1 MIGSEIGNYRILEK
15 LGEGG
20 MGVVYK
26 AVDTSLDRVVAIK
39 VLNTDLARVPELVAR
54 FRGEAKAQA
63 NLNHTNLATLYAF
76 LTIEGSAMMVMEFVD
91 GETFA
96 QMIHRRGPLPSQGAV
111 PMFRQALL
119 GIGFAHRAGIVH
131 RDIKP
136 SNLMLNH
143 QGIVKVM
150 DFGIAKVMGER
161 GLTRTGMQ
169 VGTCRYMSP
178 EQVLNRPA
186 DIRSDI
192 YALGI
197 TLYEM
202 LTANTPFQSDSEFQI
217 MSDHVHTPPPPP
229 TKFYPYIPKGV
240 ENAILKALAKNP
252 DERFQT
258 VEEFGAALEHPE
270 DYGVGAASVAGV
282 AVAPPPLPP
291 LPHQMAPVPP
301 PVPASAGGNT
311 ATIPAGAPS
320 LYQPSPTQVQTPIP
334 QNPAAPPP
342 PYQTAP
348 PYQAPT
354 QYQTP
359 PPQYPAPPQQYQT
372 PPPGPAPVPPRN
384 KSALLAVLIAVVAV
398 VCVLGLGV
406 GGWILFQ
413 PKPPR
418 PLPTPIVGQVTPQQ
432 VMTPSPNA
440 QQVNIDMGNNAAVG
454 LQVQAFEF
462 SANPVRAGQKVT
474 LSWSVPEA
482 SEVSISPAIGTVP
495 AQGSKVISAREDT
508 LFTLTAKTASGQ
520 TVSRTLSLLVDN
532 SANPRQA
539 PPPQQVAKATPPP
552 TPPPQQAPA
561 QPPPQQYQPPQQ
573 QQPPPEQYQP
583 PPQQQQ
589 PQRQQ
594 PPAQQQTRVSPI
606 MAVYHDHGLVGANQN
621 TWPSCWGQLQIGGGK
636 MVYHVLG
643 TSDGRRDDFVVPV
656 SVVDDVRVNRLPIR
670 GRLAFHMRINGQN
683 FNFVPASGAPILYV
697 NTINQWL
704 QAK

>member
-1 MIGSEIGNYRILEK
+1 MTGNEIGSYRILEK

-39 VLNTDLARVPELVAR
+39 VLNADLARVPELVAR

-96 QMIHRRGPLPSQGAV
+96 QMIRRRGPLPSEGAV

-136 SNLMLNH
+136 SNLMLNR

-229 TKFYPYIPKGV
+229 TKFYPYIPKGI
-240 ENAILKALAKNP
+240 ENAILRALAKNP

-270 DYGVGAASVAGV
+270 DYGVIVASAAGV
-282 AVAPPPLPP
+282 VAVPPPLPP
-291 LPHQMAPVPP
+291 VPP
-301 PVPASAGGNT
+301 QMPPPPAQAGLGGGT
-311 ATIPAGAPS
+311 ATMPAGPPS
-320 LYQPSPTQVQTPIP
+320 QYQPGTGQAQT
-334 QNPAAPPP
+334 PPP
-342 PYQTAP
+342 PYQTA
-348 PYQAPT
+348 AT
-354 QYQTP
+354 QYPPAAQSQTTLP
-359 PPQYPAPPQQYQT
+359 QPPASPPQYPPPAQYQT
-372 PPPGPAPVPPRN
+372 VPPIPAPVPPPKKN
-384 KSALLAVLIAVVAV
+384 ALPAALIAVIAA

-406 GGWILFQ
+406 GGWLLFR
-413 PKPPR
+413 PEAARSLPP
-418 PLPTPIVGQVTPQQ
+418 PNVAQVTPQQ
-432 VMTPSPNA
+432 VMAPTPNP
-440 QQVNIDMGNNAAVG
+440 QQVNIDMGGDAAGG

-474 LSWSVPEA
+474 LSWSVPGA
-482 SEVSISPAIGTVP
+482 SEVSITPAIGTVP

-539 PPPQQVAKATPPP
+539 PPQQIAQAPPA

-561 QPPPQQYQPPQQ
+561 QPPPAQPA
-573 QQPPPEQYQP
+573 QQPQYQP
-583 PPQQQQ
+583 PPQAPAAPPPQQQ
-589 PQRQQ
+589 A
-594 PPAQQQTRVSPI
+594 PAQQQMRASPI
-606 MAVYHDHGLVGANQN
+606 MAVYHDHGIAGANKFL
-621 TWPSCWGQLQIGGGK
+621 WPSCWGQMQIGNGK
-636 MVYHVLG
+636 VVYRTLG
-643 TSDGRRDDFVVPV
+643 TSDGRRDDFLVPV
-656 SVVDDVRVNRLPIR
+656 SAVDDVRVNRLPIR
-670 GRLAFHMRINGQN
+670 GRLAFHMRVNGQV

-697 NTINQWL
+697 NVINQWL

>member
-1 MIGSEIGNYRILEK
+1 MIGTEVANYRITDL

-26 AVDTSLDRVVAIK
+26 AVDLNLDRLVAIK
-39 VLNTDLARVPELVAR
+39 VLNSELARNPELVER
-54 FRGEAKAQA
+54 FRAEARAQA

-178 EQVLNRPA
+178 EQVLNKPA

-258 VEEFGAALEHPE
+258 VEEFGAALEHPD
-270 DYGVGAASVAGV
+270 DYGVSAASVV
-282 AVAPPPLPP
+282 SVPPPLPP
-291 LPHQMAPVPP
+291 VPPQMPVPP
-301 PVPASAGGNT
+301 AYAGAGGTT
-311 ATIPAGAPS
+311 ATMPAGTPS
-320 LYQPSPTQVQTPIP
+320 QYQPGGTQVQTPVP
-334 QNPAAPPP
+334 QYP
-342 PYQTAP
+342 TAP
-348 PYQAPT
+348 P
-354 QYQTP
+354 QYQT
-359 PPQYPAPPQQYQT
+359 PPQYPAPPAQYQT
-372 PPPGPAPVPPRN
+372 PPPVPAPVPPQK
-384 KSALLAVLIAVVAV
+384 KSAVPAALIAVIAV
-398 VCVLGLGV
+398 VCVLGLGA
-406 GGWILFQ
+406 GGWLLFK

-418 PLPTPIVGQVTPQQ
+418 PLPAPIVAQVTPQQ

-440 QQVNIDMGNNAAVG
+440 EQVNIDLGNNAAAG

-474 LSWSVPEA
+474 LSWSVPGA
-482 SEVSISPAIGTVP
+482 AEVNISPAIGTVS

-520 TVSRTLSLLVDN
+520 TVSRTLNLLVDN

-539 PPPQQVAKATPPP
+539 PPQQVAKVTPPP
-552 TPPPQQAPA
+552 PPPQQAPA
-561 QPPPQQYQPPQQ
+561 QPPPQQYQPPPQ
-573 QQPPPEQYQP
+573 QP
-583 PPQQQQ
+583 PPQQYQ
-589 PQRQQ
+589 PPQEVYHPTPQ
-594 PPAQQQTRVSPI
+594 PPPPQAPAQQQMRASPI
-606 MAVYHDHGLVGANQN
+606 MAVYHDHGLIGANQY

-636 MVYHVLG
+636 VVYHVLG
-643 TSDGRRDDFVVPV
+643 TADGRRDDFVVPV
-656 SVVDDVRVNRLPIR
+656 SAVDDVKVNRLPIR
-670 GRLAFHMRINGQN
+670 GRAAFHMRINGQN
-683 FNFVPASGAPILYV
+683 FNFVPAQGAPILYV
-697 NTINQWL
+697 NVINQWL

>member
-39 VLNTDLARVPELVAR
+39 VLNSDLARVPELVAR

-76 LTIEGSAMMVMEFVD
+76 LTMEGSAMMVMEFVD

-178 EQVLNRPA
+178 EQVLNKPA

-240 ENAILKALAKNP
+240 ENVILRALAKNP

-258 VEEFGAALEHPE
+258 VEEFGAALEHPD
-270 DYGVGAASVAGV
+270 DYGVGAASMPGV
-282 AVAPPPLPP
+282 GVGPQIIPPIPSGPPHMTAPPLPGSVG
-291 LPHQMAPVPP
+291 A
-301 PVPASAGGNT
+301 AT
-311 ATIPAGAPS
+311 ATMPAGA
-320 LYQPSPTQVQTPIP
+320 PSPTQVQTPIP
-334 QNPAAPPP
+334 QYQTPAPYPAPP
-342 PYQTAP
+342 PYQTP
-348 PYQAPT
+348 PGGYQTPPP

-359 PPQYPAPPQQYQT
+359 PPQYPTQPPV
-372 PPPGPAPVPPRN
+372 PAPVPPPK
-384 KSALLAVLIAVVAV
+384 KSSAAAVLIAVIAV
-398 VCVLGLGV
+398 VCIVGLAV
-406 GGWILFQ
+406 GGWLVFQ

-418 PLPTPIVGQVTPQQ
+418 PVPTPIVGQVTPQQ
-432 VMTPSPNA
+432 ALTSSPNA
-440 QQVNIDMGNNAAVG
+440 QQVNIDMGNNAATG
-454 LQVQAFEF
+454 LQIQAFEF
-462 SANPVRAGQKVT
+462 SANPVRAGQQVT
-474 LSWSVPEA
+474 LSWSVPGA
-482 SEVSISPAIGTVP
+482 AEVNISPAIGTVP
-495 AQGSKVISAREDT
+495 AQGSKVISTRADT
-508 LFTLTAKTASGQ
+508 VFTLTAKTASGQ
-520 TVSRTLSLLVDN
+520 TVSRTLNLLVDN
-532 SANPRQA
+532 SANQRQA
-539 PPPQQVAKATPPP
+539 PTQQEARSTPQPPP
-552 TPPPQQAPA
+552 
-561 QPPPQQYQPPQQ
+561 QPPPQQYQPPP
-573 QQPPPEQYQP
+573 QQPPPQQQYQP
-583 PPQQQQ
+583 PPQQQYQ
-589 PQRQQ
+589 PPQQEQYRPQQQ
-594 PPAQQQTRVSPI
+594 PPPQQQMRASPI
-606 MAVYHDHGLVGANQN
+606 MAVYHDHGLVGANQY

-636 MVYHVLG
+636 VVYHVLG
-643 TSDGRRDDFVVPV
+643 TADGRRDDFVVAV
-656 SVVDDVRVNRLPIR
+656 SAVDEVKVNRMPIR
-670 GRLAFHMRINGQN
+670 GRQAFHMRINGQN
-683 FNFVPASGAPILYV
+683 FNFVPAAGSPVFFV

>member
-1 MIGSEIGNYRILEK
+1 MTGSEIGSYRILEK

-39 VLNTDLARVPELVAR
+39 VLNSDLSRVPELVAR

-91 GETFA
+91 GETVS
-96 QMIHRRGPLPSQGAV
+96 QMSHRRGPLPSQGSV

-240 ENAILKALAKNP
+240 ENAILRALAKNP

-270 DYGVGAASVAGV
+270 DYGVSAASVAGV
-282 AVAPPPLPP
+282 AAVPPPLPP
-291 LPHQMAPVPP
+291 VPPLSSQMPPPVP
-301 PVPASAGGNT
+301 PVPASLGAST
-311 ATIPAGAPS
+311 ATMPVGAPAQ
-320 LYQPSPTQVQTPIP
+320 YQPSGTQVQTPVP
-334 QNPAAPPP
+334 QYP
-342 PYQTAP
+342 TAP
-348 PYQAPT
+348 PQHQTPPP
-354 QYQTP
+354 YQTP
-359 PPQYPAPPQQYQT
+359 PPQYPAPPGQYQT
-372 PPPGPAPVPPRN
+372 PAPGPAPVPPPK
-384 KSALLAVLIAVVAV
+384 KSSVPAALIAVVAV
-398 VCVLGLGV
+398 VCVLGLAA
-406 GGWILFQ
+406 GGWMLFR

-418 PLPTPIVGQVTPQQ
+418 PLPTPIVAQVTPQQ
-432 VMTPSPNA
+432 VLTPSPNA
-440 QQVNIDMGNNAAVG
+440 QQVNIDMGNTAAVG

-474 LSWSVPEA
+474 LSWSVPGA
-482 SEVSISPAIGTVP
+482 TEVSISPAIGTVA

-508 LFTLTAKTASGQ
+508 LFTLTAKTAGGQ

-539 PPPQQVAKATPPP
+539 PPQQVAKAT
-552 TPPPQQAPA
+552 PPQQAPA
-561 QPPPQQYQPPQQ
+561 QPPPQQYQPPAQ
-573 QQPPPEQYQP
+573 QQPPPQQY
-583 PPQQQQ
+583 
-589 PQRQQ
+589 Q
-594 PPAQQQTRVSPI
+594 PPAQQYQPQQQAPAQQPMRASPI
-606 MAVYHDHGLVGANQN
+606 MALYHDHGLAGANRFN
-621 TWPSCWGQLQIGGGK
+621 WPSCWGQLQIGGGK

-656 SVVDDVRVNRLPIR
+656 SAVDDVQVNRLPIH
-670 GRLAFHMRINGQN
+670 GRAAFHMRINGQN
-683 FNFVPASGAPILYV
+683 YNFVPASGAPILYV